1 MSQPDQTEL
10 NVRHIAN
17 LARIE
22 LTDDEATQFQS
33 QIGQVLEY
41 VAKMRTVDVTGI
53 EPTAHAYPIYNVFR
67 EDVPRDW
74 FTPAEALANAPHQAN
89 QLFVV
94 TKVLE

>member
-1 MSQPDQTEL
+1 MSQADFD
-10 NVRHIAN
+10 VRHIAN

-22 LTDDEATQFQS
+22 LTDEEANQFQS
-33 QIGQVLEY
+33 QIGHVLEH
-41 VAKMRTVDVTGI
+41 VAKMRSVDVSGI

-67 EDVPRDW
+67 EDTPRDW
-74 FTPAEALANAPHQAN
+74 FTPEQALVNSPRQAN

>member
-1 MSQPDQTEL
+1 MSQPDFD
-10 NVRHIAN
+10 VRHIAN

-22 LTDDEATQFQS
+22 LSDEEAIQFQS
-33 QIGQVLEY
+33 QIGQVLEH
-41 VAKMRTVDVTGI
+41 VARLRTVDVAGI

>member
-1 MSQPDQTEL
+1 MSQTDFD
-10 NVRHIAN
+10 VRHIAH

-22 LTDDEATQFQS
+22 LTEGEATQFQS

-41 VAKMRTVDVTGI
+41 VDKMRAVDVTGI

-67 EDVPRDW
+67 EDTPRDW
-74 FTPAEALANAPHQAN
+74 FTLAEALENSPHQAN